1 MNFWIHSVVLYVDYI
16 QRGAGKCLIAV
27 FLGRGWEWGWEAL
40 LIAFTNFCGKN
51 IPAMAY
57 LNFQWC

>member
-1 MNFWIHSVVLYVDYI
+1 MNFWIYSVVLHVDYI
-16 QRGAGKCLIAV
+16 QRVAGKCLIAV
-27 FLGRGWEWGWEAL
+27 SGGGGAL

-57 LNFQWC
+57 FKLSMVLIICS

>member
-1 MNFWIHSVVLYVDYI
+1 MNFRIYSVVLYVDYI

-27 FLGRGWEWGWEAL
+27 SLGRGWEAL

>member
-1 MNFWIHSVVLYVDYI
+1 MNFWIYSVVDYI

-27 FLGRGWEWGWEAL
+27 SLGRVWEAL
-40 LIAFTNFCGKN
+40 LIAFTNICGKKN